1 MNMIQTLQI
10 CTNHFEK
17 MTMKTAINLLSV
29 IPMRKEPSH
38 RSEMVSQ
45 LLFGEFVEVMEE
57 EDNFIRVRCLYDD
70 YVGWVQSNQLTSV
83 ERILT
88 TSVYS
93 GNWLQEV
100 SVNGKT
106 VHIPMGTPVYS
117 TQEERVVRIGTSEIR
132 YLSTDKTCYWTAS
145 EEKFTKNNLELI
157 YKIFLNSPYLWGG
170 KSVFGIDCSGFVQQV
185 YKMLGVRLL
194 RDAYLQAEQ
203 GIEVENLDQGKLG
216 DLAFFNN
223 EKGRIVHVG
232 ILLENNQIV
241 HASGNVRIDTIDD
254 NGIINHE
261 TGKRTHQLC
270 LIKRMF

>member
-1 MNMIQTLQI
+1 M
-10 CTNHFEK
+10 
-17 MTMKTAINLLSV
+17 
-29 IPMRKEPSH
+29 
-38 RSEMVSQ
+38 
-45 LLFGEFVEVMEE
+45 
-57 EDNFIRVRCLYDD
+57 
-70 YVGWVQSNQLTSV
+70 
-83 ERILT
+83 
-88 TSVYS
+88 
-93 GNWLQEV
+93 
-100 SVNGKT
+100 
-106 VHIPMGTPVYS
+106 
-117 TQEERVVRIGTSEIR
+117 
-132 YLSTDKTCYWTAS
+132 
-145 EEKFTKNNLELI
+145 
-157 YKIFLNSPYLWGG
+157 
-170 KSVFGIDCSGFVQQV
+170 FGIDCSGFVQQV

-203 GIEVENLDQGKLG
+203 GIEVENLNQGKLG